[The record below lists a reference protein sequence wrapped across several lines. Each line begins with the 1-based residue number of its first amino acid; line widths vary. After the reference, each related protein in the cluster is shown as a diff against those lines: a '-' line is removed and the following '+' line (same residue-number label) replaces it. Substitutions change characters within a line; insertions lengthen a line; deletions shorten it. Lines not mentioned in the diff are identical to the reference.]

1 MELQQ
6 VTHID
11 NVRLSDDGTR
21 VVYIDQT
28 QLPNRTIYK
37 ETNKAEELFRAIY
50 ELQVRGAPCI
60 GIFAAYAL
68 YVLALQIPHEE
79 FEKNK
84 ANDWYFNSE
93 EMIKYGIVDSIIND
107 FSDICI

>member
-37 ETNKAEELFRAIY
+37 ETNKAEELYQAIY

-79 FEKNK
+79 F
-84 ANDWYFNSE
+84 
-93 EMIKYGIVDSIIND
+93 
-107 FSDICI
+107 